1 MSFGLEVFD
10 AAAAPVFSSDAA
22 NVSFY
27 YGPNAPS
34 TYPAGRIAFT
44 YNEAGTRL
52 GWSDYGIDNKIESTD
67 YVNSSGAI
75 NAPSMTAGIGTA
87 YNGSV
92 VSISTSVASFGADPG
107 AIPPFALDIKDA
119 GGVSKL
125 SYLMPFSAYLEHG
138 SIAIVTPAIGNN
150 GVQRVTTYTAGWS
163 QDPPAGNRIV
173 FSRPLDN
180 PPFIFL
186 TGLSDESVRVSL
198 YKFTKNGSGKFDGA
212 YLTCAFKNGDWLG
225 NSLWWWRNQP
235 SSVTVS
241 YVVVENDRPT
251 TLPDHGVAVYDA
263 SGDLIYTS
271 EAFPLRLAHAAN
283 IARPRITGVT
293 SSSYAAGLY
302 STSLSLGSTA
312 SGTSWDTSDGDYGI
326 MLNPT
331 QGVTGVAAAH
341 WMFDGSNYQAFVSA
355 CGCFVGLSTSG
366 TVVTPTLY
374 YDVHN
379 TISAYAVAY
388 SYYSHASGIDT
399 NPFPVIVGDFT
410 GLI

>member
-1 MSFGLEVFD
+1 MTFGMQIFDADSNEVFSTD
-10 AAAAPVFSSDAA
+10 AP

-27 YGPNAPS
+27 YGNGAPS
-34 TYPAGRIAFT
+34 GYPAGRIAYT
-44 YNEAGTRL
+44 YSEAGTRL

-75 NAPSMTAGIGTA
+75 NAPSMTAGIGSA

-92 VSISTSVASFGADPG
+92 VGISTSVASFGADPG
-107 AIPPFALDIKDA
+107 AQPDFALDLLSSSGA
-119 GGVSKL
+119 HLL

-138 SIAIVTPAIGNN
+138 SISIVTPNIGNN
-150 GVQRVTTYTAGWS
+150 GVQRVTSYTAGWS
-163 QDPPAGNRIV
+163 QDPPAGNKIT
-173 FSRPLDN
+173 FSRALDN

-186 TGLSDESVRVSL
+186 TSLSDESVRVAL
-198 YKFTKNGSGKFDGA
+198 YKFTKDGAGKFTGA
-212 YLTCAFKNGDWLG
+212 YLTCAFKDGDWLG

-235 SSVTVS
+235 SSVTVG
-241 YVVVENDRPT
+241 YVIVENDKPAA
-251 TLPDHGVAVYDA
+251 LPEHGVAVYDSA
-263 SGDLIYTS
+263 GGLIYTS
-271 EAFPLRLAHAAN
+271 EVFPLRIVYAAN
-283 IARPRITGVT
+283 IARPRVT
-293 SSSYAAGLY
+293 AVSSTFYAAGLY

-312 SGTSWDTSDGDYGI
+312 TGTSWDSAAGNYGI

-341 WMFDGSNYQAFVSA
+341 WMNDGNYQAFVSA
-355 CGCFVGLSTSG
+355 CGCFVGLATSG

-379 TISAYAVAY
+379 TLSAYAVAY
-388 SYYSHASGIDT
+388 SYYSHAAGIDT

-410 GLI
+410 GAF